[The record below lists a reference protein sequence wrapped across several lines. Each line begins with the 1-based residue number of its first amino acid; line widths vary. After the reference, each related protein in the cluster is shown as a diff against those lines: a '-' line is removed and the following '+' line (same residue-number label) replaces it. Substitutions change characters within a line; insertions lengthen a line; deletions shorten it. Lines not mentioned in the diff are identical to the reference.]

1 MISIRKL
8 QFIFERMSKETVQPA
23 QLLVS
28 FILREA
34 KRISAIFSKH
44 LDESHIHENMD
55 EYINTIRIHKVQS
68 SINDLNQK
76 LSDPHIKNNREMTN
90 RIFIEMIDLK
100 KKLEALKD
108 K

>member
-1 MISIRKL
+1 
-8 QFIFERMSKETVQPA
+8 MSKKETVQPA
-23 QLLVS
+23 QLLDFFHS
-28 FILREA
+28 KGEA
-34 KRISAIFSKH
+34 NRISAIFSKH